1 MQTKT
6 IFASPPAAVTAVPI
20 AAAFV
25 PQVQVLVS
33 AYPTE
38 TLVIVGVIN
47 FLLRWV
53 THGRVTLF

>member
-6 IFASPPAAVTAVPI
+6 IFTSKTAAVQVLTI

-25 PQVQVLVS
+25 PAVQVIV
-33 AYPTE
+33 ATHPTE
-38 TLVIVGVIN
+38 TLVALGILNGA
-47 FLLRWV
+47 LRWV